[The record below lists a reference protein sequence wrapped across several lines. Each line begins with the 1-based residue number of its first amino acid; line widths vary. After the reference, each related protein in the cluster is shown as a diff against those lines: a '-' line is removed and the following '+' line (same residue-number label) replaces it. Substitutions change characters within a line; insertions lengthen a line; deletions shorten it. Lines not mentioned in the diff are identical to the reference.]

1 MTDPHP
7 TFGGSAMSRYT
18 SGNVGFAAM
27 MAMTLA
33 SGAALANPEAGGGA
47 SQSNNFVGITSAN
60 FAAPT
65 ILRSVVIKCPVAGFL
80 IANADT
86 SFLLSPTPGAA
97 ASSLEY
103 SISRTTAFDT
113 SAHHSI
119 RIATPGLVSSIPG
132 SIQRFDSCK
141 AGQTI
146 TYRFVAL
153 LGEGLSG
160 ASDASQPRLSVI
172 FLRD

>member
-1 MTDPHP
+1 MARH
-7 TFGGSAMSRYT
+7 T
-18 SGNVGFAAM
+18 SGNIGF
-27 MAMTLA
+27 LA
-33 SGAALANPEAGGGA
+33 TVALGLANGAALANPEAGGDA
-47 SQSNNFVGITSAN
+47 SQSNNLVAISSAD
-60 FAAPT
+60 FGAPT

-80 IANADT
+80 IANADA
-86 SFLLSPTPGAA
+86 SFLLSPTAGATI
-97 ASSLEY
+97 SSLEY
-103 SISRTTAFDT
+103 GISRTTAFDT
-113 SAHHSI
+113 AADHTI

-172 FLRD
+172 FLRDPD